1 MGRTDVNVAELM
13 QEEIDRADGAM
24 VRTDTKAGLLLAVF
38 STITA
43 GLTLLMKAPLHPVV
57 IIALAIAAALF
68 GTAVLLL
75 LWTIRPHLAGSPLL
89 LYGGMTAKQVKQHLA
104 ERARDQE
111 TWRGERLT
119 TVARLATRKFRL
131 VRRATTLIA
140 LALVVM
146 VAAAVL
152 GLVLKP

>member
-1 MGRTDVNVAELM
+1 MTPAELM
-13 QEEIDRADGAM
+13 QEEINRADGAM

-43 GLTLLMKAPLHPVV
+43 GLTLLAKTSLHPVV
-57 IIALAIAAALF
+57 VVALAVAAALF

-75 LWTIRPHLAGSPLL
+75 LWTIRPHMDGSPLL
-89 LYGGMTAKQVKQHLA
+89 IYGAMTAKQVKQHIA
-104 ERARDQE
+104 DRARDQE
-111 TWRGERLT
+111 TWHGERLAA
-119 TVARLATRKFRL
+119 VSRLASRKFRL